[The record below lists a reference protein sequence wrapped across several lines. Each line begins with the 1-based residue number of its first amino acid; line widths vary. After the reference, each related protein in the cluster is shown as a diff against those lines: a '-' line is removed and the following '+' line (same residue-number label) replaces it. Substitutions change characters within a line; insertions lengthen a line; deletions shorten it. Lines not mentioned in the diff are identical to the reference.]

1 MIMIKYKR
9 FSRKTNMGS
18 GDQINIVPGNTIT
31 DKEIATEIESG
42 LGIPAIRTMSVLE
55 AVGGLIARKLA
66 DGCIINLKSMGHI
79 RASLALNESGEPE
92 IKKVIFQPNSKL
104 KGRFKLAK
112 FEEVK

>member
-1 MIMIKYKR
+1 
-9 FSRKTNMGS
+9 
-18 GDQINIVPGNTIT
+18 
-31 DKEIATEIESG
+31 
-42 LGIPAIRTMSVLE
+42 
-55 AVGGLIARKLA
+55 
-66 DGCIINLKSMGHI
+66 MGHI